1 MTQSNNSQQASDN
14 VEVIFSEIQQEMGI
28 VPNFFRYQADADPAW
43 LALNWSR
50 WKQIMGE
57 QRALDRKTKEIIAL
71 TVSIVNQCDYCH
83 VAHEQAA
90 KMVGVSDAE
99 LIEMQQ
105 VIELYSSFNSIAT
118 SLRIP
123 LDKSSS

>member
-1 MTQSNNSQQASDN
+1 MTTSKLIVDDKTAD
-14 VEVIFSEIQQEMGI
+14 IFAEIKQTMGM
-28 VPNFFRYQADADPAW
+28 VPNFFRYQSDADPAW

-50 WKQIMGE
+50 WKQIMGN

-71 TVSIVNQCDYCH
+71 TVSIVNQCDYCQ
-83 VAHEQAA
+83 VAHEEAA

-118 SLRIP
+118 SLHIP
-123 LDKSSS
+123 LDKYLS